1 MAIHVKTPAEIELM
15 RESSRIVGDVIKL
28 VGQQVRP
35 GVTTAELDAMA
46 EDYIR
51 SCGAEPAFKGYGHD
65 PRNLFPATLCISI
78 DSEVVHGIPGKRVLK
93 EGEIVSIDVGAKK
106 NGFYGDGAFT
116 FPVGD
121 VSEEKKRLM
130 KVTKESLDRAVQQ
143 AVEGN
148 RTGDIA
154 HAVQSFV
161 EAEGF
166 SVVRDLVGHAVGR
179 QLHED
184 PQVPNYGKPGKG
196 TLLKEGMTLAIE
208 PMVNAGT
215 FHVLTAADRWTIL
228 TRDGRPSAHYEYT
241 VVVRKGSAEVLT
253 IYH

>member
-1 MAIHVKTPAEIELM
+1 MAIHLKSPAEIELM
-15 RESSRIVGDVIKL
+15 RESCRIVGDVIKL
-28 VGQQVRP
+28 IGGHVRP
-35 GVTTAELDAMA
+35 GVSTEELDAMA

-51 SCGAEPAFKGYGHD
+51 SCNAEPAFKGYGSD

-106 NGFYGDGAFT
+106 NGFFGDGAYT
-116 FPVGD
+116 FPVGE
-121 VSEEKKRLM
+121 VNEEKKRLM
-130 KVTKESLDRAVQQ
+130 RVTKESLDRAVKQ

-148 RTGDIA
+148 RIGDIA
-154 HAVQSFV
+154 YAVQSFV

-179 QLHED
+179 ELHED

-196 TLLKEGMTLAIE
+196 TVLKEGMTLAIE

-215 FHVLTAADRWTIL
+215 FKVLTASDRWTIL
-228 TRDGRPSAHYEYT
+228 TQDGKPSAHYEYT
-241 VVVRKGSAEVLT
+241 VVVRKGTAEVLT